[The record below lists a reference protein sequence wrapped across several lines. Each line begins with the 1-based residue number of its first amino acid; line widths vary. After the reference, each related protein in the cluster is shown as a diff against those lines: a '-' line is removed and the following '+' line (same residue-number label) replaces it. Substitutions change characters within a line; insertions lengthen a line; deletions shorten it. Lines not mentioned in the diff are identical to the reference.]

1 MKLLE
6 VHEGGRNEYA
16 QKAEGYLNDM
26 DNKFSTFF
34 GLMLSHLIFSATEQ
48 LSITLQ
54 AMNTTMQDVV
64 ECSKLA
70 ISFLER
76 QRVLNASILEDSK
89 DLTFA
94 PVFPRYRRLPR
105 TLDEAASTTHRLENP
120 KSFFCQQYYETLDLI
135 NGELVRRFQQKRGM
149 PTAAALETLLM
160 KSFNEDYA

>member
-1 MKLLE
+1 MDSLHWSHSSCFSQYEVLLKLLE

-89 DLTFA
+89 DLT
-94 PVFPRYRRLPR
+94 LPLYFHV
-105 TLDEAASTTHRLENP
+105 TGG
-120 KSFFCQQYYETLDLI
+120 CQE
-135 NGELVRRFQQKRGM
+135 R
-149 PTAAALETLLM
+149 LM
-160 KSFNEDYA
+160 KQQVLLTDLRIQSLSSANSIMKHLI